1 MIITSD
7 NFEKLSKKL
16 GTTSKSFIDFCT
28 KLKNGNIILKEG
40 QTYLQAYREQ
50 LNTTRF
56 SLKNIGASIKN
67 FFGTLGANA
76 LNIFGGMVIGAII
89 SSGIQ
94 LINKGIE
101 KYNKKVDKIA
111 NLNKKLENLNE
122 TFETNKQKIEDIN
135 TSLEDNK
142 KRIEE
147 IQNLDN
153 ITYVDK
159 QEIENLKEIN
169 RQLESQKKILKDSQ
183 DQVGKDYVQTLIEKD
198 DLDFTT
204 NKGKEGKAKKWKPT
218 DLATLG
224 YYRWYRIEKARNEDT
239 DYIKL
244 KDAIDDLEKINS
256 LSSTAKAKYDE
267 YIGGKIPFSNMFDK
281 TDEKA
286 EKDLE
291 IIKARYTEVS
301 KLIQDINKN
310 YPEQMSS
317 KEVQDLLNEQLSYLK
332 YIDFDSWADQNI
344 TRILNEDSFKDIGKA
359 LKAKIEEGLS
369 DEDILQAFNSNGIT
383 EGLEKEYQK
392 ISAWGL
398 DDYADQIKN
407 GTIQTKFGNVDM
419 DKRTIINWSDEL
431 KQTYAD
437 ALASWDYDPEVGTI
451 DTVFGGSE
459 RFGED
464 LNGNGWEV
472 AFTPILP
479 DGTFLSKNT
488 VEEYI
493 NQILAEAYADDGKV
507 TDDELKEFDAQGR
520 QIGDTFVQGIY
531 AGVDDSQNYDNNGN
545 WADVVGR
552 LMHFSGMDGAI
563 QLLKKQFGEDLT
575 EQDLLSSDEAKK
587 LLKGIAQTLYD
598 NQSEESIKKVASH
611 IVKLFR
617 DETSQAFQSFEYSPS
632 DIFKLKDD
640 TNNPTKL
647 GQLSDQLDNIQS
659 AYASLMDTIDQYNE
673 TGYITVDQYQAIL
686 SNGSQFLDYLIDE
699 DGNLKTDTESMKELT
714 KARLLAMEAQ
724 MQQGLIDNVTG
735 INTEAD
741 AMTYLSSTNYEL
753 AESYNAVSEAALE
766 AWKIQALNNGI
777 SQDTID
783 KVLNKRKSD
792 SKKISDL
799 TQKTILGVDTNP
811 DATLRASNSNSN
823 SSKSNSKDSID
834 IIDFAEEKLNHLNTL
849 IDDTQKHLEQL
860 EGSASKNALTDS
872 LIDIN
877 KSKMNTLEQVS
888 DLYTRMANEYLAKIP
903 EQYKGLAKEGGLE
916 IDKFIGDGNSKVADA
931 IKNYQTW
938 ADKVD
943 DINSQLIELKQ
954 TLKDLEVDKFN
965 NIKDDFDSM
974 YGILDKNKSK
984 IKDVVSLLETQEQNV
999 GQGFYE
1005 ELIAETK
1012 SQIQILKEERDT
1024 LTSQMTSA
1032 LRNGIEYG
1040 SNEWKDMYDALEVV
1054 HIKVLNK

>member
-1 MIITSD
+1 MIETTNSTKD
-7 NFEKLSKKL
+7 LAKEL

-28 KLKNGNIILKEG
+28 NLKNGNITLKEG
-40 QTYLQAYREQ
+40 QTYLQAYQEQ
-50 LNTTRF
+50 LNATKF

-135 TSLEDNK
+135 TSLENNK

-218 DLATLG
+218 DLATLFFG
-224 YYRWYRIEKARNEDT
+224 RWYRIEKARNEDT
-239 DYIKL
+239 DYKKL

-256 LSSTAKAKYDE
+256 YSSTAKDKYNK
-267 YIGGKIPFSNMFDK
+267 YINSKGLGYINDIHLD
-281 TDEKA
+281 DEKA

-344 TRILNEDSFKDIGKA
+344 TRILNKDSFKDIGKA

-383 EGLEKEYQK
+383 EGLEEEYQK
-392 ISAWGL
+392 ISDWGL
-398 DDYADQIKN
+398 DDYAEQIKN
-407 GTIQTKFGNVDM
+407 GTIQTVFGNVDM

-437 ALASWDYDPEVGTI
+437 ALASWDYDPEVGSI

-479 DGTFLSKNT
+479 NGTFLSKDT

-598 NQSEESIKKVASH
+598 DQGEESIKKAASH

-632 DIFKLKDD
+632 DIFKLKDN
-640 TNNPTKL
+640 TNNSTKL

-659 AYASLMDTIDQYNE
+659 AYTSLMDTIDQYNE

-753 AESYNAVSEAALE
+753 AESYNEVSEAALE
-766 AWKIQALNNGI
+766 AWKVQALNNGI

-811 DATLRASNSNSN
+811 DVTLRSSSSNSG
-823 SSKSNSKDSID
+823 SSKSND

-849 IDDTQKHLEQL
+849 IDDTQKHIEQL
-860 EGSASKNALTDS
+860 EGSGNKNALIDS
-872 LIDIN
+872 LVDIN

-888 DLYTRMANEYLAKIP
+888 DLYTRMADEYLAKIP
-903 EQYKGLAKEGGLE
+903 EQYKGLAKEGGL
-916 IDKFIGDGNSKVADA
+916 
-931 IKNYQTW
+931 
-938 ADKVD
+938 
-943 DINSQLIELKQ
+943 
-954 TLKDLEVDKFN
+954 
-965 NIKDDFDSM
+965 
-974 YGILDKNKSK
+974 
-984 IKDVVSLLETQEQNV
+984 
-999 GQGFYE
+999 
-1005 ELIAETK
+1005 
-1012 SQIQILKEERDT
+1012 
-1024 LTSQMTSA
+1024 
-1032 LRNGIEYG
+1032 
-1040 SNEWKDMYDALEVV
+1040 
-1054 HIKVLNK
+1054 